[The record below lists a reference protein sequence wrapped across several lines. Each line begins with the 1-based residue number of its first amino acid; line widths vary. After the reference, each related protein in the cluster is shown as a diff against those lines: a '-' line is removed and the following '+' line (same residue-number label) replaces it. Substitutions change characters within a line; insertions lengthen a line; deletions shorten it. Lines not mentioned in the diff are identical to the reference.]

1 MKARIDIDTMTFV
14 RFWLVVIGFGLA
26 GVMIY
31 SARAALIIILVA
43 FFLALALS
51 KPVNML
57 AHRLPNRSRLGGTAL
72 AFMSIIVL
80 IGAVIWFVIP
90 PLVEQSA
97 KFAQTL
103 PGLIDSAN
111 EQWVGLSEFIDKNNL
126 RDEADSMI
134 LSLKE
139 QSTAWAGK
147 LGANIID
154 GVGSVASFV
163 VSLFLVIVMS
173 FLMLLEGPAWISRF
187 WGLYKNKDKMKQHKR
202 VAEKMYNVVTGYVTG
217 QLLVSSIGALAAGA
231 CAAILSMIFTEV
243 PANLAMPT
251 ILLTFILTLIPMF
264 GSTLAGAVV
273 GLLILFNSLPA
284 AIIYVVYFVIYQ
296 QIENNFIQPVI
307 QAKKLELSALTVL
320 VSVTIGVYISGIL
333 GGIIAVPIAGSIKVL
348 FEEYVSKSDE
358 VREERERPLAKLV
371 NKIRSSTKK
380 A

>member
-126 RDEADSMI
+126 RDEVDSMI

-139 QSTAWAGK
+139 QSTAWAGR

-163 VSLFLVIVMS
+163 VSLFLVLVMS